1 MLIIRFEEEA
11 EAGALFQDTPIISF
25 EYKEEQ
31 QQ

>member
-25 EYKEEQ
+25 E
-31 QQ
+31 